1 MSPSDREDQSTAAQV
16 PPAGP
21 PARER
26 SSGEREESTSQD
38 PTAALLDAIR
48 QLTTRIDAIE
58 KAVTPQRGRQGAV
71 SPELPQRRESI
82 FRQAIDHGSMASME
96 ERHSLSTKRT
106 VRLQFKLLN
115 VMLLPRFRQ
124 LKHPIGL

>member
-58 KAVTPQRGRQGAV
+58 KAVTPQRGRQANASSMSSGAC
-71 SPELPQRRESI
+71 RRLGHLH
-82 FRQAIDHGSMASME
+82 AVASME

-124 LKHPIGL
+124 PKHPIGL